1 MKIKLFPFLG
11 YDDITA
17 TVSGDVITI
26 NGEPVD
32 LSPLADG
39 FRILGS
45 AIGNKFFVPTEYV
58 ERINGELHVTLFLH
72 VEADTD
78 EQWRNPPEPNVLSVT
93 EGIVPFPDT
102 SPPVVKVPEF
112 TPPDLP
118 VYEEPPIVQIESE
131 VVDDRLE

>member
-11 YDDITA
+11 FDHITA

-32 LSPLADG
+32 LSPLSDG
-39 FRILGS
+39 FRIMGS

-58 ERINGELHVTLFLH
+58 ERIKGELHITLFLH
-72 VEADTD
+72 VDTDTD
-78 EQWRNPPEPNVLSVT
+78 EQWRNPTEPNVLSVT
-93 EGIVPFPDT
+93 EGIVPFPDIT
-102 SPPVVKVPEF
+102 PPVVEVPEF

-118 VYEEPPIVQIESE
+118 VYEEPPFVQTESE
-131 VVDDRLE
+131 VEDDRLE